1 MGKWPSL
8 AYYWPTDTVISASD
22 AIMKRERDNRT
33 GVIWCHA
40 ECYKANPQ
48 NGNSLFA
55 RRGPGSPHFWIGPG
69 NFTMYV
75 GCDFEIFK
83 NRNSESYRYSQ
94 VLHDLYEWLNSNEE
108 NQELG
113 IVSVIKTPNEIGSDI
128 SLNHMIIG
136 EIPRER
142 TNILIRDRNRKR
154 TGNSSNTLTIDIS
167 RWPDS
172 HVQDFENHAKRLLFE
187 EWDRLNQQ
195 KKVIQR
201 TPKLDQHVTKRTE
214 ISAWPKRGKDLVAEQ
229 LSVSTE
235 TVQRLDALRSLLS
248 DITKAYR
255 RDSVKKIREEAK
267 IRYGEKL
274 SSKSLRDRF
283 ISNAT
288 TKRNDIDDLSKILA
302 NASDTIQSNHD
313 RSNPRWLKNWDKLL
327 MSITPEDYTLKEN
340 GDYQK
345 IMSKYQ
351 SHGRVDFEQDIEM
364 LHRLLILKNT
374 PFFEHVAPTRGG
386 KGYVTFRRLRTV
398 RTVFCLYRFNDQEI
412 YRGGRRV
419 QNMGYAQSLDDV
431 SITFAYEKD
440 DCFFKEV
447 FKDL

>member
-22 AIMKRERDNRT
+22 AIKKRERDNRT

-69 NFTMYV
+69 NFSIYV

-113 IVSVIKTPNEIGSDI
+113 IVSVIKTPNEIGNDI

-142 TNILIRDRNRKR
+142 TNILIRDKNRKR

-172 HVQDFENHAKRLLFE
+172 HIQDFENHAKRLLLE
-187 EWDRLNQQ
+187 EWDRLNQ
-195 KKVIQR
+195 KKKIIERRQ
-201 TPKLDQHVTKRTE
+201 E
-214 ISAWPKRGKDLVAEQ
+214 IAERQ
-229 LSVSTE
+229 SINTE
-235 TVQRLDALRSLLS
+235 TVYRLDSLRLLLS
-248 DITKAYR
+248 NITEAYR
-255 RDSVKKIREEAK
+255 RDNLKKFREEAK
-267 IRYGEKL
+267 NRYGEKL
-274 SSKSLRDRF
+274 SSKGFREKF
-283 ISNAT
+283 ISSRVAAKLN
-288 TKRNDIDDLSKILA
+288 NIEDISKILA
-302 NASDTIQSNHD
+302 DASDTMLINHD
-313 RSNPRWLKNWDKLL
+313 RRGSPKWLEGWDKLL
-327 MSITPEDYTLKEN
+327 MSITPEDYTLLEN
-340 GDYQK
+340 GDFQN
-345 IMSKYQ
+345 IISKYQ
-351 SHGRVDFEQDIEM
+351 SCGGLDFERDVEL
-364 LHRLLILKNT
+364 LHRSLISKDT
-374 PFFEHVAPTRGG
+374 PFFDFVAPEGG
-386 KGYVTFRRLRTV
+386 RKGFVAGINKRTW
-398 RTVFCLYRFNDQEI
+398 CLYKGKKSTIQSKSIKLSR
-412 YRGGRRV
+412 RGVRV
-419 QNMGYAQSLDDV
+419 SYPSNEDV
-431 SITFAYEKD
+431 TVLFEYSKENL
-440 DCFFKEV
+440 FFKEV